1 MKEIDDIAG
10 DTLEDE
16 DALEDE
22 VDEDVEPTETDLAE
36 AADLPPDPVAGGDVE
51 SIQELIVK
59 QEGAEAEEVEED
71 VPEPVTRGD
80 TAEPVDHRVVPM
92 QSSEFQCTNC
102 FLVKHRSQLADPKKM
117 RCRDCA

>member
-1 MKEIDDIAG
+1 MKDVDDIAE
-10 DTLEDE
+10 DTLD
-16 DALEDE
+16 DDDLVADE
-22 VDEDVEPTETDLAE
+22 VDDDVEPTETDLVQ
-36 AADLPPDPVAGGDVE
+36 AADLPPDPVAGSEVE

-59 QEGAEAEEVEED
+59 QEAEAEEVEEE
-71 VPEPVTRGD
+71 VPEPVTRGE
-80 TAEPVDHRVVPM
+80 TAETVDHRVVPM